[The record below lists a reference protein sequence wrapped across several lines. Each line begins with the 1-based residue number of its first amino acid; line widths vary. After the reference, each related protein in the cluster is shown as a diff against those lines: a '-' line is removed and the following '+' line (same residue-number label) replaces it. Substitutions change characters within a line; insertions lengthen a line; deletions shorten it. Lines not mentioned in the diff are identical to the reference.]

1 MDRSLQGG
9 ASPPGG
15 VGSGPAGCDVE
26 SLQFRPE
33 HLPGIRSVR
42 RVSRDRIPGLLLPA
56 GHLTPFSLKTLKNRI
71 VADHKATRTL
81 KTGEVLAEFI
91 A

>member
-9 ASPPGG
+9 TSPLGG
-15 VGSGPAGCDVE
+15 VGSGPTGCDVE

-33 HLPGIRSVR
+33 HLPGIRRV
-42 RVSRDRIPGLLLPA
+42 RVSRDRISGLLLPA
-56 GHLTPFSLKTLKNRI
+56 GHLTPFSLKTLRNRI

-81 KTGEVLAEFI
+81 KTGEVLAESV